1 MVSVICLSL
10 GIYSIYSIAVIY
22 LKYPEK
28 FPKSNFPTKIEEKGV
43 LGIKVDES
51 IDTVRAGVSQI
62 IPGWD
67 IGIARACEGEKRKIM
82 MSAEMAYGTAGA
94 FRVIP
99 PQVHF

>member
-1 MVSVICLSL
+1 M
-10 GIYSIYSIAVIY
+10 IY

-28 FPKSNFPTKIEEKGV
+28 FPKSNIPTKIGEKGA
-43 LGIKVDES
+43 LGVKLDERYVK
-51 IDTVRAGVSQI
+51 VRAGRSQI
-62 IPGWD
+62 IQGWD

-99 PQVHF
+99 PQVHFGEIVNRK